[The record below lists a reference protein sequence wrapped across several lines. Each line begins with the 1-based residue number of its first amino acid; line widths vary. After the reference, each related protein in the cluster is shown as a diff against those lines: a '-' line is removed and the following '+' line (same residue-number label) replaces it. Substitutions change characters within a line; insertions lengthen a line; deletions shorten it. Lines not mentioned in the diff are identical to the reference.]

1 MVTVITK
8 FEGKDDASTAELL
21 AVFKKLLQETPL
33 EKGYI
38 SYEVLSLKET
48 HNTYYIIEKWNSE
61 KDLQNHALL
70 VENKG
75 YAAKAISLLK
85 NKIENTILQ
94 TLNQ

>member
-21 AVFKKLLQETPL
+21 GVFKKLLKETPL

-48 HNTYYIIEKWNSE
+48 LNTYYIIEKWHSE
-61 KDLQNHALL
+61 ENLQSHASL
-70 VENKG
+70 VEEKG
-75 YAAKAISLLK
+75 YATQAISLLK

-94 TLNQ
+94 SLNQ